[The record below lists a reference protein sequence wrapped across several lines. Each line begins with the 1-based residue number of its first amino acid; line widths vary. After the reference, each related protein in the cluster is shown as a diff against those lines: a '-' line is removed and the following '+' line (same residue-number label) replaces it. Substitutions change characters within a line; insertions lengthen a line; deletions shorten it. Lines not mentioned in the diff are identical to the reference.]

1 MRLVALVA
9 TVMLAGLA
17 PGASLAQV
25 RTVADEQRSPAS
37 APSVASVVAEWEE
50 AIAQRVTDAER
61 WSTIGQRLYSVGRY
75 RESIS
80 AFEQSF
86 VRRNGKS
93 PDDARCIAEAYGKLG
108 NVKQASRWRAAAGAG
123 TEAVAPSGHART
135 TV

>member
-1 MRLVALVA
+1 MMRVALMA

-17 PGASLAQV
+17 PSAALAQV
-25 RTVADEQRSPAS
+25 RTVADEQSSPAS
-37 APSVASVVAEWEE
+37 APSVASAVAEWED
-50 AIAQRVTDAER
+50 AIAQRVTDAET

-93 PDDARCIAEAYGKLG
+93 PDDARYIAEAYGKLG
-108 NVKQASRWRAAAGAG
+108 NLKQALRWRAAAGTRA
-123 TEAVAPSGHART
+123 EAVAPSRHART